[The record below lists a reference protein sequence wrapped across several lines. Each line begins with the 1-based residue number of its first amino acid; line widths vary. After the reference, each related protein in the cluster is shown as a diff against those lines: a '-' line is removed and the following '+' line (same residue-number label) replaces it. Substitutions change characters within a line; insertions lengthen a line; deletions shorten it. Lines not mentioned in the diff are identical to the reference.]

1 MSQTETTP
9 TTARWAFGL
18 ALVWPA
24 MVLVLRLDLL
34 WLPGISGALRL
45 ALILAGAFVGSIGAI
60 SLGRR
65 VRRAGLPGRDLAT
78 AAVTLGWIELAL
90 TIVASALFA
99 LLVYALGHSDLPY

>member
-18 ALVWPA
+18 AMVWPA
-24 MVLVLRLDLL
+24 MVLVIRFDLL

-45 ALILAGAFVGSIGAI
+45 ALILAGAFVGSVGAI
-60 SLGRR
+60 RLGGR
-65 VRRAGLPGRDLAT
+65 VRGQGLPGRDLAT
-78 AAVTLGWIELAL
+78 AAVTLGWIELVF
-90 TIVASALFA
+90 TIIAGALFA